1 MYKLNVSY
9 TDYKGTA
16 KRADVTF
23 NLDGREVFKMLP
35 ELKSLFE
42 WIEANREEEPREL
55 DIEEV
60 RTFYN
65 NLEGVIL
72 EAYGEMSED
81 GQHFRKAGRF
91 EFEESAAFNA
101 CMMLFVNAPKEAVL
115 LLEGIM
121 PKELMDRVKNA
132 DANQVAEVS
141 DSRIAEMDSEIRR
154 LKAQITEQGE
164 TITP

>member
-101 CMMLFVNAPKEAVL
+101 CMMLFVNAPKEAVM

-154 LKAQITEQGE
+154 LRAQITEQGE
-164 TITP
+164 TTTS

>member
-60 RTFYN
+60 RNFYN

-101 CMMLFVNAPKEAVL
+101 CMMLFVNAPKEAVM

-132 DANQVAEVS
+132 NADEVAGAAAS
-141 DSRIAEMDSEIRR
+141 KAEDQEAEIRR
-154 LKAQITEQGE
+154 LRAQIEAQSGPA
-164 TITP
+164 TP